1 RSLNA
6 FAAPDRCTV
15 SRHDALPISAFDD
28 VAALVGEGVGGWW
41 TAAGLAAPTSVGSLV
56 APLGDGG
63 RDVPP
68 AEFSADGLGG
78 IAFVGDHPAGR
89 GRWAS
94 GTRPP
99 EPDACQDLAEHGAV
113 VDVATGQHD

>member
-28 VAALVGEGVGGWW
+28 VAALVGEGVEGWW

-78 IAFVGDHPAGR
+78 IAFVGDR
-89 GRWAS
+89 S
-94 GTRPP
+94 
-99 EPDACQDLAEHGAV
+99 EEHTSELQSREKLV
-113 VDVATGQHD
+113 CRLPLEE

>member
-1 RSLNA
+1 MVGDGGFVESGG
-6 FAAPDRCTV
+6 DRAV
-15 SRHDALPISAFDD
+15 LLESVEAAFDD
-28 VAALVGEGVGGWW
+28 VAALVGEGVEGWW

-99 EPDACQDLAEHGAV
+99 EPDACQDLAEHWCSS
-113 VDVATGQHD
+113 